1 MTVKQIEKSVE
12 GLDLDK
18 ALEKL
23 YCLKAEF
30 GDSKIIEKYEKKK
43 LKYEKELNRYLEMC
57 IYEKEAYQRG
67 YKLNL
72 QVPL

>member
-1 MTVKQIEKSVE
+1 MILPESDGAEEDGNMTVKQIEKSVE

-30 GDSKIIEKYEKKK
+30 GDRVDKIIEKYEKK
-43 LKYEKELNRYLEMC
+43 
-57 IYEKEAYQRG
+57 
-67 YKLNL
+67 NL
-72 QVPL
+72 I